1 MDEGFIFGSFVS
13 IWDMNKNET
22 MRIGIGMCRGL
33 LVVPIYG
40 PCGMENY
47 IVVLIEVVN
56 EDSEQWK
63 LFCLVPSVTY
73 CRSTVGIEAFWP
85 CKYMSMNDEEV
96 AMVREQCHVIVYG

>member
-13 IWDMNKNET
+13 IWDANKNET
-22 MRIGIGMCRGL
+22 MRIGIRMCRDL

-40 PCGMENY
+40 PCD

-63 LFCLVPSVTY
+63 ILCLVPSVIY
-73 CRSTVGIEAFWP
+73 CRSTVGVKVFWP
-85 CKYMSMNDEEV
+85 YKYC
-96 AMVREQCHVIVYG
+96 Q